1 MNTFKR
7 WLHATEELGGT
18 STASVA
24 GAGDDSSV
32 VPVFRKKKKRKV
44 FDIPPHVWKRF
55 ENNQRV
61 KFERWAKYLGSG
73 LYEDGILNY
82 IRSNKTIDIVI
93 RDQVSGE
100 LKNLS
105 SYE

>member
-7 WLHATEELGGT
+7 WLYAAEEIGGT

-24 GAGDDSSV
+24 GAGDDSST
-32 VPVFRKKKKRKV
+32 VPVFRKKKRKM
-44 FDIPPHVWKRF
+44 FDVPPHVWRRF
-55 ENNQRV
+55 KNNQRI
-61 KFERWAKYLGSG
+61 KYERWSKYLGSG

-82 IRSNKTIDIVI
+82 IKDNKNVDIII

-100 LKNLS
+100 VKNLS
-105 SYE
+105 VRS

>member
-1 MNTFKR
+1 MIPFKN
-7 WLHATEELGGT
+7 WYYNEELGGT

-32 VPVFRKKKKRKV
+32 VPVFRKKKRKI
-44 FDIPPHVWKRF
+44 FDVPPHVFKRF

-61 KFERWAKYLGSG
+61 KYERWSKYLGSG
-73 LYEDGILNY
+73 LYEDGIKNFLE
-82 IRSNKTIDIVI
+82 SNKKVDIII

-105 SYE
+105 SYI

>member
-7 WLHATEELGGT
+7 WLFAAEEIGGT

-24 GAGDDSSV
+24 GAGDDSST
-32 VPVFRKKKKRKV
+32 VPVFRKKKKRKI
-44 FDIPPHVWKRF
+44 FDVPPHVWRRF
-55 ENNQRV
+55 KNNERI
-61 KFERWAKYLGSG
+61 KYERWNKYLGSG

-82 IRSNKTIDIVI
+82 IKDNKNVDIII

-100 LKNLS
+100 VKNLS
-105 SYE
+105 VRS